1 MSDKKTVFAIMRELG
16 VDYDTIVKIA
26 KSAKINVIKSPNT
39 EVSPRYLKKIM
50 KAAAAHQATL
60 SSSATAPQPPLSS
73 DEAQAATAA
82 GEESVESDSSLE
94 ATQAAQTSVSGGE
107 QTVSGAEVSAGA
119 EAQQSNASA
128 RDGSG
133 VSTGADRSIA
143 ATTNAIDQ
151 DPQGADEAS
160 EVQPASV
167 LASAQDQD
175 AMSLDPSA
183 DPSVTDGAQSGE
195 VETTAVSASRENTLT
210 EGIKKSPTEG
220 VAKVAPQ
227 RRAKREIVVK
237 RPAELSG
244 GRLQATKTG
253 RSIPLEQLQARTHRS
268 VPSRRSGGGRP
279 PAEGQQRPRTR
290 TPRPSN
296 VASQP
301 APVPVETPNPNKEVR
316 RRVRV
321 TPKTEEVGERQKNF
335 RQSRRRQEIRQH
347 ELYGGNNRPSGSRM
361 RRKSKG
367 RKSSK
372 QIITTPAAHKR
383 VVRVDESMSVGEL
396 GRVMGVKASDLIR
409 KLMELEVMATITQ
422 QLDFATIE
430 LIAPEFNFEAKNVAF
445 DEQELL
451 SGPGEVE
458 EVEEDPSAVLRAPV
472 VTIMGHV
479 DHGKTTLLDRIRSAN
494 VAQGEA
500 GGITQHIGAYRVE
513 TENGSVVFLDTPGH
527 AAFSAMRARGAS
539 VTDLVVLVVAAD
551 DGVMPQTVESI
562 NHAKAANVPVIVA
575 VNKCDKEG
583 VNTDRIRQELSSH
596 DLIPEE
602 WGGDTMFVN
611 ISALRGDGV
620 DELIESLALQA
631 EVLDLKANPDKPAYG
646 RVVEARIDKGRGTV
660 VTVLVQ
666 EGTLKKSDYMLVG
679 QNYGRVRMMTDH
691 YGKSIKSAGPSTP
704 VELTGLNGVPA
715 AGEEFYL
722 VKNERD
728 AKRIVNNRETK
739 AKEAHKPTSI
749 LSVDPWNTSVKKYQ
763 HLILKADVS
772 GSLEAIKSSI
782 EALSTEEVEVK
793 VITSGIGQ
801 VTESDISLA
810 QASEATVLGFNV
822 GADNKA
828 RRIAE
833 KASVSIS
840 RYSIIYELIDHVKDL
855 MSGLLEPE
863 VIEERLGKVQVRQVF
878 HIQKVGLIA
887 GSFVLDGKV
896 TRNSH
901 ARVLREGD
909 QVHEGRINTLKRF
922 KDDVREVSSGYECG
936 IAIDGY
942 RDVQEGD
949 MLEII
954 EYKEIR
960 RRIDDVV

>member
-1 MSDKKTVFAIMRELG
+1 MSEKKTVLAILQELG
-16 VDYDTIVKIA
+16 VDYNTFVKIA
-26 KSAKINVIKSPNT
+26 KSAKILIKSPNT
-39 EVSPRYLKKIM
+39 EVSPRNLKKIR
-50 KAAAAHQATL
+50 KAAEAFQA
-60 SSSATAPQPPLSS
+60 SADVTA
-73 DEAQAATAA
+73 DEQSAS
-82 GEESVESDSSLE
+82 G
-94 ATQAAQTSVSGGE
+94 VSE
-107 QTVSGAEVSAGA
+107 AEVA
-119 EAQQSNASA
+119 
-128 RDGSG
+128 
-133 VSTGADRSIA
+133 STGADEPSAQTSSGSEGAVEPTAVAPTESQTETRDEEVSSSAQEALA
-143 ATTNAIDQ
+143 ASSEPVTSSVAKDAEVDSASASAEKTGDQ
-151 DPQGADEAS
+151 ASPQAETDSSAAPALSADE
-160 EVQPASV
+160 
-167 LASAQDQD
+167 D
-175 AMSLDPSA
+175 
-183 DPSVTDGAQSGE
+183 
-195 VETTAVSASRENTLT
+195 
-210 EGIKKSPTEG
+210 SPTPARESTATVEEVTEAKET
-220 VAKVAPQ
+220 VAQV
-227 RRAKREIVVK
+227 RRKREIVVK
-237 RPAELSG
+237 KSEGAD
-244 GRLQATKTG
+244 GRLQATMTG

-268 VPSRRSGGGRP
+268 VPPRNKSGGGGGRSGGNDAQRP
-279 PAEGQQRPRTR
+279 PRTR
-290 TPRPSN
+290 TPRP
-296 VASQP
+296 ADP
-301 APVPVETPNPNKEVR
+301 AQVPVAVDPQNPNKETR

-321 TPKTEEVGERQKNF
+321 TPKADEVADRQRGV

-347 ELYGGNNRPSGSRM
+347 ELYGSNQRLGGPRT
-361 RRKSKG
+361 RRKLKG

-372 QIITTPAAHKR
+372 QVITMPAAHKR
-383 VVRVDESMSVGEL
+383 VVRVDETMSVGEL
-396 GRVMGVKASDLIR
+396 GKVMGVKSSDLIR
-409 KLMELEVMATITQ
+409 KLMELGVMATITQ

-430 LIAPEFNFEAKNVAF
+430 LIAPEFNFEAKDVAF

-451 SGPGEVE
+451 SGPVDAEVE
-458 EVEEDPSAVLRAPV
+458 VDPDAVLRAPV

-479 DHGKTTLLDRIRSAN
+479 DHGKTTLLDQIRAAR

-500 GGITQHIGAYRVE
+500 GGITQHIGAYRVD
-513 TENGSVVFLDTPGH
+513 TESGPVVFLDTPGH

-539 VTDLVVLVVAAD
+539 VTDLIVLVVAAD

-562 NHAKAANVPVIVA
+562 NHAKVAGVPVIVA

-583 VNTDRIRQELSSH
+583 VNPDKIRRELSNH
-596 DLIPEE
+596 ELIPEE
-602 WGGDTMFVN
+602 WGGDTMFIN

-620 DELIESLALQA
+620 DNLLESLALQA
-631 EVLDLKANPDKPAYG
+631 DVLELKANPKKSAYG
-646 RVVEARIDKGRGTV
+646 RVVEARVDKGRGTV

-666 EGTLKKSDYMLVG
+666 EGTLKKGDFMLVG

-691 YGKSIKSAGPSTP
+691 FGKSIKQAGPSTP

-739 AKEAHKPTSI
+739 AKEAHKPASI
-749 LSVDPWNTSVKKYQ
+749 LPSDPWSTSVKRYQ

-772 GSLEAIKSSI
+772 GSLEAIRASI

-801 VTESDISLA
+801 VTESDVTLA
-810 QASEATVLGFNV
+810 QASEASILGFNV

-828 RRIAE
+828 RNIAE
-833 KASVSIS
+833 KGEISIS
-840 RYSIIYELIDHVKDL
+840 KYSIIYELIDHVKDL

-878 HIQKVGLIA
+878 HIQKIGSIA

-896 TRNSH
+896 NRNAH
-901 ARVLREGD
+901 ARVMRDGE

-949 MLEII
+949 MLEVI